1 MNNKSLFHRKKT
13 EENDDWQISFADMVV
28 QLMCF
33 FVLIAA
39 ASVIDTEQYKIVAK
53 SMENA
58 MGAQSAIEEK
68 KERDLQ
74 SIRQDLES
82 IVNTDQNAAAFETR
96 ANGVALGLKENVLF
110 PSGKADL
117 NENAYATLRKIVGS
131 LTNIK
136 YRIAIEGH
144 TDNVPI
150 QSAQFPSNWE
160 LSSARAS
167 AVARLFIDTGF
178 PKDKVQV
185 VGLADTKPLFPNTD
199 EQGQSLPENQSKNR
213 RVVILIQQ

>member
-1 MNNKSLFHRKKT
+1 MNNKRLFPWKKT
-13 EENDDWQISFADMVV
+13 EENDDWQISFADMVL

-39 ASVIDTEQYKIVAK
+39 ASVVDTEQYKIVAK
-53 SMENA
+53 SMESA
-58 MGAQSAIEEK
+58 MGVKSAIEEK

-74 SIRQDLES
+74 SIRQDLQV
-82 IVNTDQNAAAFETR
+82 IINTEQNAAAFETR
-96 ANGVALGLKENVLF
+96 TNAVALGLKENVLF

-117 NENAYATLRKIVGS
+117 NESAYATLRKIVGS

-136 YRIAIEGH
+136 YRITIEGH

-150 QSAQFPSNWE
+150 QSTQFPSNWE
-160 LSSARAS
+160 LSSARAC

-178 PKDKVQV
+178 PKDRVQV
-185 VGLADTKPLFPNTD
+185 LGLADTKPLFPNTD
-199 EQGQSLPENQSKNR
+199 EKGQSLPENQSKNR
-213 RVVILIQQ
+213 RVVILIHQ